1 MRARSRSALRAC
13 ARALLSCAGLLGACA
28 VYLGVDYEERLTL
41 LYIGAL
47 LEEHLLEVAL
57 DTGTDF
63 DELLRTYA
71 AHVFAVDIHIG
82 LTHLLYVD
90 HRHCRRRVA
99 GAE

>member
-1 MRARSRSALRAC
+1 MSLRGGVLLVERAYARQVALGFESLCTRLVEL
-13 ARALLSCAGLLGACA
+13 RAGLLGACA

-63 DELLRTYA
+63 DELRPTYSP
-71 AHVFAVDIHIG
+71 
-82 LTHLLYVD
+82 
-90 HRHCRRRVA
+90 
-99 GAE
+99 